1 MIFGDFLILKKKKK
15 KEKRRRKMKKNIKD
29 NIFGDIRIPFDQEKK
44 EDYYEPER
52 VIFGIMII
60 YGL

>member
-1 MIFGDFLILKKKKK
+1 MILKKKKK
-15 KEKRRRKMKKNIKD
+15 KEKRRSKIKKNIKD

>member
-1 MIFGDFLILKKKKK
+1 MLKKKKK
-15 KEKRRRKMKKNIKD
+15 KEKRRSKMEKIIKD
-29 NIFGDIRIPFDQEKK
+29 NIFGDIMISFDQEKK
-44 EDYYEPER
+44 EDYYDPER